1 MNEDKMYEM
10 LMSIMQDLAVV
21 KSKLDTLEEIKID
34 AKTSN
39 AKIERLE
46 NITERQE
53 KQISVL
59 ENRSNILEQFVRDN
73 MVESKKEKNSIMLSI
88 GIAVFSAVL
97 SLLFR
102 YLVMLNLNL
111 EYPPRCSPTKWLFKN
126 TLMDMLTPSNS
137 RYISSSSL
145 KSI

>member
-53 KQISVL
+53 KQISTL
-59 ENRSNILEQFVRDN
+59 ENRSNTLEQFVRDSV
-73 MVESKKEKNSIMLSI
+73 VESKKEKNGVMLSI
-88 GIAVFSAVL
+88 GIAVLSATL
-97 SLLFR
+97 SLLFG
-102 YLVMLNLNL
+102 L
-111 EYPPRCSPTKWLFKN
+111 
-126 TLMDMLTPSNS
+126 
-137 RYISSSSL
+137 I
-145 KSI
+145 

>member
-53 KQISVL
+53 KQISAL
-59 ENRSNILEQFVRDN
+59 ENRNNTLEQFVRDS
-73 MVESKKEKNSIMLSI
+73 MVESKKEKNGVMLSI
-88 GIAVFSAVL
+88 GIAMLSATL
-97 SLLFR
+97 SLLFG
-102 YLVMLNLNL
+102 LL
-111 EYPPRCSPTKWLFKN
+111 
-126 TLMDMLTPSNS
+126 
-137 RYISSSSL
+137 
-145 KSI
+145 

>member
-46 NITERQE
+46 KFLDGAQKFMEQNI
-53 KQISVL
+53 
-59 ENRSNILEQFVRDN
+59 
-73 MVESKKEKNSIMLSI
+73 KNFRIQKGRFWWQMFLPVSCLSQW
-88 GIAVFSAVL
+88 
-97 SLLFR
+97 
-102 YLVMLNLNL
+102 M
-111 EYPPRCSPTKWLFKN
+111 
-126 TLMDMLTPSNS
+126 
-137 RYISSSSL
+137 
-145 KSI
+145 

>member
-10 LMSIMQDLAVV
+10 LMSIMQDIAVV

-39 AKIERLE
+39 AKIEKLE

-53 KQISVL
+53 KQILTL
-59 ENRSNILEQFVRDN
+59 ENRSNTLEQFIRDN
-73 MVESKKEKNSIMLSI
+73 ITESKKEKNGIMLSI
-88 GIAVFSAVL
+88 GIAVLSAAL

-102 YLVMLNLNL
+102 
-111 EYPPRCSPTKWLFKN
+111 F
-126 TLMDMLTPSNS
+126 
-137 RYISSSSL
+137 I
-145 KSI
+145 

>member
-1 MNEDKMYEM
+1 MNEDKLYEM

-39 AKIERLE
+39 AKIEKLE

-53 KQISVL
+53 KQILTL
-59 ENRSNILEQFVRDN
+59 ENRSNTLEQFIRDN
-73 MVESKKEKNSIMLSI
+73 ITESKKEKNGIMLSI
-88 GIAVFSAVL
+88 GIAVLSATL

-102 YLVMLNLNL
+102 
-111 EYPPRCSPTKWLFKN
+111 F
-126 TLMDMLTPSNS
+126 
-137 RYISSSSL
+137 I
-145 KSI
+145 

>member
-53 KQISVL
+53 KQISAL

-88 GIAVFSAVL
+88 GIAVLSAIL
-97 SLLFR
+97 SVLFR
-102 YLVMLNLNL
+102 FIQEQMNNLNSIMKIQ
-111 EYPPRCSPTKWLFKN
+111 EDESPP
-126 TLMDMLTPSNS
+126 
-137 RYISSSSL
+137 I
-145 KSI
+145 

>member
-39 AKIERLE
+39 AKIEKLE

-53 KQISVL
+53 KQISSL
-59 ENRSNILEQFVRDN
+59 ENRNNAMEQFVRN
-73 MVESKKEKNSIMLSI
+73 SMAESKKTQTSAIISI
-88 GIAVFSAVL
+88 GIAIFSA
-97 SLLFR
+97 F
-102 YLVMLNLNL
+102 
-111 EYPPRCSPTKWLFKN
+111 
-126 TLMDMLTPSNS
+126 
-137 RYISSSSL
+137 ISF
-145 KSI
+145 IFGIF

>member
-10 LMSIMQDLAVV
+10 LMTIMQDLAVV

-39 AKIERLE
+39 AKIEKLE

-53 KQISVL
+53 KQISSL
-59 ENRSNILEQFVRDN
+59 ENRNNTLEQFVRDSV
-73 MVESKKEKNSIMLSI
+73 VESKKEKNGVMLSI
-88 GIAVFSAVL
+88 GIAILSATL

-102 YLVMLNLNL
+102 LL
-111 EYPPRCSPTKWLFKN
+111 
-126 TLMDMLTPSNS
+126 
-137 RYISSSSL
+137 
-145 KSI
+145 

>member
-53 KQISVL
+53 KQIATL
-59 ENRSNILEQFVRDN
+59 ENRSNTLEQFVRNN

-88 GIAVFSAVL
+88 GIAIFSAVL

-102 YLVMLNLNL
+102 
-111 EYPPRCSPTKWLFKN
+111 F
-126 TLMDMLTPSNS
+126 
-137 RYISSSSL
+137 I
-145 KSI
+145 

>member
-1 MNEDKMYEM
+1 MQIFQINEEGINMNEDKMYEM

-53 KQISVL
+53 KQITTL
-59 ENRSNILEQFVRDN
+59 ENRSNTQKQKKRNN
-73 MVESKKEKNSIMLSI
+73 MVESKKEKNSIMLSV
-88 GIAVFSAVL
+88 GIAVLSAIL
-97 SLLFR
+97 SVLFR
-102 YLVMLNLNL
+102 FIQEQMNDLN
-111 EYPPRCSPTKWLFKN
+111 
-126 TLMDMLTPSNS
+126 
-137 RYISSSSL
+137 
-145 KSI
+145 SII

>member
-1 MNEDKMYEM
+1 MNEDKLYEM

-39 AKIERLE
+39 AKIEKLE

-59 ENRSNILEQFVRDN
+59 ENRNNILEQFVRDS
-73 MVESKKEKNSIMLSI
+73 MVDSKKEKNSIMLSI

-102 YLVMLNLNL
+102 
-111 EYPPRCSPTKWLFKN
+111 F
-126 TLMDMLTPSNS
+126 
-137 RYISSSSL
+137 I
-145 KSI
+145 

>member
-39 AKIERLE
+39 AKIEKLE

-53 KQISVL
+53 KQIETL
-59 ENRSNILEQFVRDN
+59 ENRNNTLEQFVRDG
-73 MVESKKEKNSIMLSI
+73 MVESKKEKNGVMLSI
-88 GIAVFSAVL
+88 GIAILSATL
-97 SLLFR
+97 SLLFG
-102 YLVMLNLNL
+102 LL
-111 EYPPRCSPTKWLFKN
+111 
-126 TLMDMLTPSNS
+126 
-137 RYISSSSL
+137 
-145 KSI
+145 

>member
-39 AKIERLE
+39 AKIEKLE

-53 KQISVL
+53 KQISAL
-59 ENRSNILEQFVRDN
+59 ENRSNTLERFVRDN
-73 MVESKKEKNSIMLSI
+73 MVESKKEKNGVMLSI
-88 GIAVFSAVL
+88 GIAVLSATL
-97 SLLFR
+97 SLLFG
-102 YLVMLNLNL
+102 L
-111 EYPPRCSPTKWLFKN
+111 
-126 TLMDMLTPSNS
+126 
-137 RYISSSSL
+137 I
-145 KSI
+145 

>member
-21 KSKLDTLEEIKID
+21 KSKLDTLEEINID

-39 AKIERLE
+39 VNIEKLE

-53 KQISVL
+53 KQISSL

-73 MVESKKEKNSIMLSI
+73 MVESKKEKNSIMLSV
-88 GIAVFSAVL
+88 GIAVFSAIL
-97 SLLFR
+97 TLLFR
-102 YLVMLNLNL
+102 
-111 EYPPRCSPTKWLFKN
+111 F
-126 TLMDMLTPSNS
+126 
-137 RYISSSSL
+137 I
-145 KSI
+145 

>member
-39 AKIERLE
+39 AKIEKLE

-53 KQISVL
+53 KQISSL
-59 ENRSNILEQFVRDN
+59 ENRNNTLEQFVRDS
-73 MVESKKEKNSIMLSI
+73 MVESKKGKNSIMLSI
-88 GIAVFSAVL
+88 GIAVFSATL
-97 SLLFR
+97 SLLFG
-102 YLVMLNLNL
+102 LL
-111 EYPPRCSPTKWLFKN
+111 
-126 TLMDMLTPSNS
+126 
-137 RYISSSSL
+137 
-145 KSI
+145 

>member
-53 KQISVL
+53 KQITTL
-59 ENRSNILEQFVRDN
+59 ENRSNTLEQFVRNN
-73 MVESKKEKNSIMLSI
+73 MVESKKEKNSIMLSV
-88 GIAVFSAVL
+88 GIAVLSAIL
-97 SLLFR
+97 SVLFR
-102 YLVMLNLNL
+102 FIQEQMNNLNSIIKVQ
-111 EYPPRCSPTKWLFKN
+111 EDESSP
-126 TLMDMLTPSNS
+126 
-137 RYISSSSL
+137 I
-145 KSI
+145 

>member
-39 AKIERLE
+39 AKIEKLE

-53 KQISVL
+53 KQISAL
-59 ENRSNILEQFVRDN
+59 ENRSNTLERFVRDN
-73 MVESKKEKNSIMLSI
+73 MVDSKKEKNGVMLSI
-88 GIAVFSAVL
+88 GIAVLSATL
-97 SLLFR
+97 SLLFG
-102 YLVMLNLNL
+102 L
-111 EYPPRCSPTKWLFKN
+111 
-126 TLMDMLTPSNS
+126 
-137 RYISSSSL
+137 I
-145 KSI
+145 

>member
-39 AKIERLE
+39 AKIEKLE

-53 KQISVL
+53 KQISTL
-59 ENRSNILEQFVRDN
+59 ENRNNILEQFVRDS
-73 MVESKKEKNSIMLSI
+73 VVDSKKEKNGVMLSI
-88 GIAVFSAVL
+88 GIAVLSAML
-97 SLLFR
+97 SLLFG
-102 YLVMLNLNL
+102 L
-111 EYPPRCSPTKWLFKN
+111 
-126 TLMDMLTPSNS
+126 
-137 RYISSSSL
+137 I
-145 KSI
+145 

>member
-21 KSKLDTLEEIKID
+21 KSKLDTLEEIKLD

-53 KQISVL
+53 KQISAL
-59 ENRSNILEQFVRDN
+59 EHRSNTLEQFVRNN
-73 MVESKKEKNSIMLSI
+73 MVEAKKEKNSIMLSV
-88 GIAVFSAVL
+88 GIAVFSAIL

-102 YLVMLNLNL
+102 
-111 EYPPRCSPTKWLFKN
+111 F
-126 TLMDMLTPSNS
+126 
-137 RYISSSSL
+137 I
-145 KSI
+145 

>member
-39 AKIERLE
+39 TRIEKLE

-53 KQISVL
+53 KQLSVL
-59 ENRSNILEQFVRDN
+59 ENRNNILEQFVRDS
-73 MVESKKEKNSIMLSI
+73 MVDSKKEKNSIMLSI
-88 GIAVFSAVL
+88 GIAVLSAIL
-97 SLLFR
+97 SVLFR
-102 YLVMLNLNL
+102 
-111 EYPPRCSPTKWLFKN
+111 F
-126 TLMDMLTPSNS
+126 
-137 RYISSSSL
+137 I
-145 KSI
+145 

>member
-1 MNEDKMYEM
+1 MNEDKLYEM
-10 LMSIMQDLAVV
+10 LMSITQDLAVV
-21 KSKLDTLEEIKID
+21 KSKLDTIEEIKID

-39 AKIERLE
+39 AKIEKLE

-53 KQISVL
+53 KQISTL
-59 ENRSNILEQFVRDN
+59 ENRSSILEQFVRDN

-102 YLVMLNLNL
+102 
-111 EYPPRCSPTKWLFKN
+111 F
-126 TLMDMLTPSNS
+126 
-137 RYISSSSL
+137 I
-145 KSI
+145 